1 MHRAQYDGHYT
12 YFAGSIKFRCIILI
26 CSLVEGVPEAILFDC
41 GNSQQRF
48 YAAPSDCHSFYQCFD
63 TIGPPIKMSC
73 GFLHFNPLANVCD
86 WPANV
91 INIRPECDKTL
102 LNFGMREGARKIH
115 TSNPFITTTL
125 TTTTAVPSITTG
137 TAPKDI
143 SDDIAKVIDKT

>member
-1 MHRAQYDGHYT
+1 MSMNHPDLRQASQTIYYL
-12 YFAGSIKFRCIILI
+12 LI

-91 INIRPECDKTL
+91 QCTQGIRKY
-102 LNFGMREGARKIH
+102 FHKIH
-115 TSNPFITTTL
+115 
-125 TTTTAVPSITTG
+125 
-137 TAPKDI
+137 
-143 SDDIAKVIDKT
+143 